1 MNKKL
6 LAVAVA
12 SVLAAPATALAQVTL
27 FGTIDA
33 GIRNQSKAITAT
45 GDASVRTVTDGLRTT
60 NRWGMRGS
68 EDLGGG
74 LMANFWLEG
83 GYDNG
88 TGLNGAPSAIAAL
101 PATPT
106 ATGLNFARKSVLGLS
121 GSNWS
126 VDVGRDYT
134 VNFKA
139 QGIYDPMSYTY
150 TGITP
155 TATTNVAGTRSS
167 NMVTAGFRF
176 GSGGVRIDYA
186 LSELADDPFG
196 TRTGLMGDI
205 AFGPVTVAL
214 AYSTVDTS
222 ATASQKT
229 TNVGV
234 AWKLGALTLRAGMSN
249 TDTDTG
255 VAATATETPMM
266 VLGVQYAISP
276 TWNGRIGY
284 YNTKFETAGAETG
297 ERKVAIIAMDYVMS
311 KRTTAY
317 FEFDKTNISG
327 TAPNGVLGLPSGDG
341 AVGLSVGLAHAF

>member
-33 GIRNQSKAITAT
+33 GIRNQSKAVTAT
-45 GDASVRTVTDGLRTT
+45 GDGSVRTVTDGLRTT

-88 TGLNGAPSAIAAL
+88 TGLNGAPAAITAV

-106 ATGLNFARKSVLGLS
+106 ATGLNFARKSILGLS

-134 VNFKA
+134 VNFKS

-155 TATTNVAGTRSS
+155 TAGTNVAGTRSS
-167 NMVTAGFRF
+167 NMVTGAFRW

-186 LSELADDPFG
+186 LSETPDDPFG
-196 TRTGLMGDI
+196 TRTGLMADF
-205 AFGPVTVAL
+205 AFGPVTLTGAF
-214 AYSTVDTS
+214 STVDTS
-222 ATASQKT
+222 ATASQET
-229 TNVGV
+229 TNFGV
-234 AWKLGALTLRAGMSN
+234 AWKLGAFTLRAGMSN
-249 TDTDTG
+249 TESDTG
-255 VAATATETPMM
+255 VAATTTETPML
-266 VLGVQYAISP
+266 VFGVQYAMSP

-284 YNTKFETAGAETG
+284 YDTKFETGGVETG
-297 ERKVAIIAMDYVMS
+297 GRKVTIIAMDYVMS

-317 FEFDKTNISG
+317 FAVDRTAISG
-327 TAPNGVLGLPSGDG
+327 TASNAVLGVASVDG
-341 AVGLSVGLAHAF
+341 ATGLSVGLAHAF

>member
-33 GIRNQSKAITAT
+33 GIRNQSKVQIAPPATAD
-45 GDASVRTVTDGLRTT
+45 GSVRSVTDGLRTT
-60 NRWGMRGS
+60 NRWGMSGS
-68 EDLGGG
+68 EDLGSG
-74 LMANFWLEG
+74 MRANFWLEG

-88 TGLNGAPSAIAAL
+88 TGLNG
-101 PATPT
+101 
-106 ATGLNFARKSVLGLS
+106 TGLDFARKALLGLS
-121 GSNWS
+121 GSNWT

-155 TATTNVAGTRSS
+155 TAGTNVAGTRSS

-186 LSELADDPFG
+186 LSELPDDPFG
-196 TRTGLMGDI
+196 TRTGVMVDF
-205 AFGPVTVAL
+205 AFGPVTIAG
-214 AYSTVDTS
+214 AFSTVDPS
-222 ATASQKT
+222 LTASQDI
-229 TNVGV
+229 TNLGV
-234 AWKLGALTLRAGMSN
+234 AWKIGALTLRAGISN
-249 TDTDTG
+249 TETDN
-255 VAATATETPMM
+255 AITADTETPMM
-266 VLGVQYAISP
+266 VLGLQYAMSP

-284 YNTKFETAGAETG
+284 YDTKYETAGAETG
-297 ERKVAIIAMDYVMS
+297 ARKVTIIALDYVMS
-311 KRTTAY
+311 KRTTGYVA
-317 FEFDKTNISG
+317 FDRTGITG
-327 TAPNGVLGLPSGDG
+327 TASNAVLGVASRDG
-341 AVGLSVGLAHAF
+341 ATGLSAGIAHSF